1 MNATMKATR
10 KEWIGLAVIALPCLL
25 YSMDL
30 TILNLALPAISADLH
45 PSASQILWIVDI
57 YGFMVSGWL
66 ITMGTLGDI
75 IGRRKL
81 LLIGAALFG
90 LASIAAAF
98 SSSAAM
104 LITMRAL
111 LGVAGATVAPSTLSL
126 IRNMFHDDKERTFAI
141 SIWITSYSVGGVLGP
156 LAGGLLLEYYHW
168 SAAFLAGVP
177 IMLLLLVT
185 GPYLLPEYRNP
196 DAQRL
201 DIPSTLLSIAAILCL
216 VFALKSTAE
225 HGISIIAA
233 AVLGAGVILGL
244 VFLRRQR
251 HIPVPMLDL
260 NLFRSRSFT
269 LYLAAYMLSFFCM
282 FAASVFLFQYIQ
294 LVCGLTPLE
303 SGTYML
309 PAFILSIIGSL
320 GVSRMMRWFS
330 VRTLM
335 VGGLLLATAGISLLL
350 FAGADGDIAIV
361 VIAQSLLVFGITPFA
376 ALATDSIVGS
386 APAERSGA
394 AAALSETCAELG
406 GAIGIAVLG
415 SLGMVVYR
423 MQVMAH
429 EGMPDAA
436 AHSLTEAMALAKTV
450 DEPLASLVRTASA
463 TAFTEAL
470 QMIAAVA
477 TVLLGLCA
485 IVIYFTSKHTTP
497 VAMEVAEQGE

>member
-1 MNATMKATR
+1 MSATMKATR

-98 SSSAAM
+98 SDSAAM

-156 LAGGLLLEYYHW
+156 LAGGLLLEHYHW

-201 DIPSTLLSIAAILCL
+201 DIPSTLLSITSILCL
-216 VFALKSTAE
+216 VYALKSTAE
-225 HGISIIAA
+225 HGLSILAA

-260 NLFRSRSFT
+260 KLFRSRSFT
-269 LYLAAYMLSFFCM
+269 LYLAAYMLCFFCM
-282 FAASVFLFQYIQ
+282 FAVFVFLYQYVQ
-294 LVCGLTPLE
+294 LVCGLSPLE
-303 SGTYML
+303 SGIYTL
-309 PAFILSIIGSL
+309 PAFILSIAGSL
-320 GVSRMMRWFS
+320 GVSSMLRWFS

-335 VGGLLLATAGISLLL
+335 VGGLLMATTGVVLLL
-350 FAGADGDIAIV
+350 FAGADGDIALV
-361 VIAQSLLVFGITPFA
+361 VTAQSFLVFGITPFA

-415 SLGMVVYR
+415 SLGMIVYR
-423 MQVMAH
+423 TQIMAH
-429 EGMPDAA
+429 HGLPAA
-436 AHSLTEAMALAKTV
+436 TAHSLNEAMAVAKTV
-450 DEPLASLVRTASA
+450 EEPLASFIRTISSA
-463 TAFTEAL
+463 AFTEAL
-470 QMIAAVA
+470 QTIAAVA
-477 TVLLGLCA
+477 TALLGLCA
-485 IVIYFTSKHTTP
+485 IVIYFTSKRTTSMSMD
-497 VAMEVAEQGE
+497 VAGHGE